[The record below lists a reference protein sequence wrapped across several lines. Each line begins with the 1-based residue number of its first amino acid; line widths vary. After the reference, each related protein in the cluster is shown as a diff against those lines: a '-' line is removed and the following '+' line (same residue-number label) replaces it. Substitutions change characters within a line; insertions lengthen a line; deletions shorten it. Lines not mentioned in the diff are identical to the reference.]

1 MSGHGR
7 WAPLPEPRRVG
18 VGQHHDSHASDG
30 SKVRPRRIT
39 TPGGGYLT
47 CMARAIWSGSVS
59 FGLVSIPVELYSATE
74 DHTVH
79 FNQFQ
84 RGTSDRIRYKR
95 VNERTG
101 REVPYEKIV
110 KGHEVENG
118 EYVVVEPEEL
128 DEIAP
133 GRSRTLDIE
142 AFVDIDEIDPVH
154 FQKTYWLGPA
164 KPEFSRPYLLLAQAM
179 KKSNRAGIAMFVM
192 RGKQYLTALTED
204 KGILAV
210 HTLFFADE
218 IRKPKDVLDVPP
230 EGRAPRGKELDMAVS
245 LVESMADDWRPKDYR
260 DTYTERVN
268 KLIKA
273 KQKGRKIKV
282 EDEPAEATGVI
293 DLMEALQRSVEAS
306 KNKRGK
312 KVS

>member
-1 MSGHGR
+1 
-7 WAPLPEPRRVG
+7 
-18 VGQHHDSHASDG
+18 
-30 SKVRPRRIT
+30 
-39 TPGGGYLT
+39 
-47 CMARAIWSGSVS
+47 MARAIWSGSVS

-101 REVPYEKIV
+101 REVPYDKIV

-179 KKSNRAGIAMFVM
+179 KKTNRAGIAMFVM

-218 IRKPKDVLDVPP
+218 IRKPKDVLDVAP

-273 KQKGRKIKV
+273 KQKGREVVV
-282 EDEPAEATGVI
+282 EAEPPEATGVV

-306 KNKRGK
+306 KKKRGKGK